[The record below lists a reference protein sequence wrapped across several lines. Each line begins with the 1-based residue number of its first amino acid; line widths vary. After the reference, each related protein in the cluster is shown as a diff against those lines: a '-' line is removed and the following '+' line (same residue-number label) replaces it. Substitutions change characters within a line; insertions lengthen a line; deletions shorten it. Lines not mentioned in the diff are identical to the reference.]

1 MVEMP
6 ELALAVAEAEY
17 LLAEAEI
24 PEFSPETAAVARPD
38 LAAAAEAEIEPTSE
52 SEREAEAALGCPA

>member
-24 PEFSPETAAVARPD
+24 PEFVLEAAAVVRTD
-38 LAAAAEAEIEPTSE
+38 LAAAADAEIEVISE
-52 SEREAEAALGCPA
+52 REREAEAALGWPA

>member
-6 ELALAVAEAEY
+6 ELAPAVAEEEY

-24 PEFSPETAAVARPD
+24 SEFVPET
-38 LAAAAEAEIEPTSE
+38 EIESISE
-52 SEREAEAALGCPA
+52 IVLPAERELTPV

>member
-6 ELALAVAEAEY
+6 LLALAAEEEY

-24 PEFSPETAAVARPD
+24 PEFAPEADAVVRLD
-38 LAAAAEAEIEPTSE
+38 LAAAADAEIESISE
-52 SEREAEAALGCPA
+52 IDLPAERELTPV